1 MDTPKILKLFWY
13 KSQCFIFPS
22 KVVIAAL
29 ILKPLLSVLWKGF
42 LDLTASNFSTKSI
55 PRCLCQLN
63 ETLLD
68 SLLPKLMSC
77 MAKARLQKLLCE
89 LGFKSLCKK
98 YIFHDLDFSS
108 EAWLVFQNAQRKQ
121 QRQSRQFVIAFDA
134 NFLVSRASDM
144 KIPNSFVGKPT
155 RRRATTPLHF
165 DLRDYDLGQLY
176 IKFPPQLYI

>member
-1 MDTPKILKLFWY
+1 MRNILAPVRPFWIHY
-13 KSQCFIFPS
+13 
-22 KVVIAAL
+22 
-29 ILKPLLSVLWKGF
+29 
-42 LDLTASNFSTKSI
+42 
-55 PRCLCQLN
+55 
-63 ETLLD
+63 
-68 SLLPKLMSC
+68 LLPKLMSC
-77 MAKARLQKLLCE
+77 NCMVKSRLQKLLCE
-89 LGFKSLCKK
+89 LGFKSLWKR

-155 RRRATTPLHF
+155 RRRATPLHF